1 MLLAATGKRG
11 GTLGEKNARLA
22 PRNNKYRNRMRHPDF
37 NPPGK
42 APKLTSRRS
51 TLTGLFFTTLTPYIE
66 PTEEEV
72 DEALA
77 VLGMKRGSCVC
88 AYCGDKKSEWDHF
101 RAVVRE
107 RKPTGYITE
116 IANLVP
122 ACGKCNQSRGNKD
135 WETWMRSSASKSP
148 ANRGVVDIE
157 QRISYLKAFE
167 SWRTPVCIDYAKLTT
182 VDHWDFHTKN
192 LERVL
197 SLLEE
202 AERHALDIRSIA
214 AIEARKQRDQATQ
227 SDILE
232 VLNDRIN

>member
-1 MLLAATGKRG
+1 MS
-11 GTLGEKNARLA
+11 A
-22 PRNNKYRNRMRHPDF
+22 PPRHNRHRNRVPHPDF
-37 NPPGK
+37 NSPGK

-51 TLTGLFFTTLTPYIE
+51 TLTGLFFTTLTPYVE
-66 PTEEEV
+66 PTESEV

-135 WETWMRSSASKSP
+135 WEKWMRGSASQSP
-148 ANRGVVDIE
+148 ASRRIVDIE
-157 QRISYLKAFE
+157 QRIIRLKAFA

-182 VDHWDFHTKN
+182 VDHWNFHTKN

-202 AERHALDIRSIA
+202 AEGHAVDLRSLA
-214 AIEARKQRDQATQ
+214 GIEARRQRDQATQ
-227 SDILE
+227 HEILQD
-232 VLNDRIN
+232 LNDRIN

>member
-1 MLLAATGKRG
+1 M
-11 GTLGEKNARLA
+11 
-22 PRNNKYRNRMRHPDF
+22 PHPDF

-42 APKLTSRRS
+42 PPKLPGRRS
-51 TLTGLFFTTLTPYIE
+51 TLTGLFFTTLTPYVE
-66 PTEEEV
+66 PTEAEV

-77 VLGMKRGSCVC
+77 VLGMERGSCVC

-101 RAVVRE
+101 RAVVKN

-135 WETWMRSSASKSP
+135 WKAWMLGTAAQSPTTRRIQDISERIRRLEAFALWSK
-148 ANRGVVDIE
+148 
-157 QRISYLKAFE
+157 
-167 SWRTPVCIDYAKLTT
+167 PVCINYAEL
-182 VDHWDFHTKN
+182 VEEDHWTLHTTN

-202 AERHALDIRSIA
+202 AEAHAMKLRA
-214 AIEARKQRDQATQ
+214 LAEVEARRQR
-227 SDILE
+227 SDA
-232 VLNDRIN
+232 